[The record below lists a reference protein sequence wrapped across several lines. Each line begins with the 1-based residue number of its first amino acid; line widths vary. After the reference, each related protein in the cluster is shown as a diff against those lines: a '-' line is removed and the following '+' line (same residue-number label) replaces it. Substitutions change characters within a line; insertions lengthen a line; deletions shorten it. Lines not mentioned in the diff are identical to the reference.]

1 MVTPLPR
8 KPKDAAMNK
17 ALRYLG
23 WPVLAGLLLALSI
36 ILLFPRWVGLAPDTH
51 GLRQAAPPGPAGSG
65 PVSYADAVERA
76 APAVANLY
84 TTKLVDKPAHPL
96 FGAPQFRRFFGDNLP
111 EQRRME
117 SSLGSAVI
125 MSPEGYLL
133 TNNHVVA
140 GADQIVV
147 ALKDGR
153 ETLARL
159 IGSDPE
165 TDLAVLKID
174 LPELPAITL
183 GHSDRIRIGDVTLAI
198 GNPFGV
204 GQTVTMGIIS
214 ATGRNQLGLNTY
226 EDFIQTDAA
235 INPGNSGGALVD
247 AHGNLIG
254 INTAI
259 FSRSGG
265 SQGIGFAI
273 PTRLALEVME
283 AIIEHG
289 QVIRGWLGIEV
300 QPLSAELAESF
311 GLTGHSGI
319 VVAGIYRNSPALHA
333 GLRPGDVILAIDGAI
348 VQDGRQAMNQVARK
362 RPGQT
367 VHVEVARGGGR
378 LTLEAEVGMRPL
390 PGDGQ

>member
-1 MVTPLPR
+1 MY
-8 KPKDAAMNK
+8 K

-23 WPVLAGLLLALSI
+23 WPVVAGILLALLAI
-36 ILLFPRWVGLAPDTH
+36 QFFPQWVGHGQPDLQ
-51 GLRQAAPPGPAGSG
+51 LRQAPALGLPSLG
-65 PVSYADAVERA
+65 PVSYGDAVELA

-84 TTKLVDKPAHPL
+84 TTKVVDKPSHPL
-96 FGAPQFRRFFGDNLP
+96 FGDPQFRRFFGDNLP
-111 EQRRME
+111 RQRRME

-125 MSPEGYLL
+125 MSPRGYLL
-133 TNNHVVA
+133 TNNHVTA
-140 GADQIVV
+140 GADQIIV

-153 ETLARL
+153 ETLARV

-174 LPELPAITL
+174 LPDLPAITL
-183 GHSDRIRIGDVTLAI
+183 GRSDNIRIGDVALAI

-235 INPGNSGGALVD
+235 INPGNSGGALID

-273 PTRLALEVME
+273 PTKLAQEVME
-283 AIIEHG
+283 AIINHG
-289 QVIRGWLGIEV
+289 QVIRGWLGLEV
-300 QPLSAELAESF
+300 QPLTTELAESI
-311 GLTGHSGI
+311 GLQGQAGI
-319 VVAGIYRNSPALHA
+319 IVAGIYRDSPALHA
-333 GLRPGDVILAIDGAI
+333 GLQPGDVILAIDGEPAS
-348 VQDGRQAMNQVARK
+348 DGRRAMNQVARK
-362 RPGQT
+362 RPGEKL
-367 VHVEVARGGGR
+367 HIDILRAGEKHA
-378 LTLEAEVGMRPL
+378 LKAEVGLRP
-390 PGDGQ
+390 PVASE